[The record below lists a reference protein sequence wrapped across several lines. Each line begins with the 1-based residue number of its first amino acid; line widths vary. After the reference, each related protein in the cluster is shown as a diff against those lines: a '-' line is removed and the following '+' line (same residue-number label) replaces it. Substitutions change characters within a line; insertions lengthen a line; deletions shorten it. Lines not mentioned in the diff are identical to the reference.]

1 LWPPIALPQY
11 SRSRSLLVSAEHP
24 WRPPWR
30 CSPAPGEGFSN
41 VDALHIYRSFFGLL
55 HGHVLNELQEMIDNH
70 EETDDLLRLGLHRL
84 PLREFPLLRSLATV
98 LASYDGA
105 TELERGMDI
114 LLSGLKASYARP
126 RHPPPVRKADVRG
139 PMVDLRPWCACHQAP
154 RGATRPS
161 VLHWRTAWA
170 TTSRTVTAKTA
181 WVTPLGLRDERDPTH
196 PPLGCPW
203 VVDQDVKCDR
213 GEFKT
218 LTLWFAASLL
228 GA

>member
-30 CSPAPGEGFSN
+30 CSPAPGEGFST

-114 LLSGLKASYARP
+114 LLSGLKSQ
-126 RHPPPVRKADVRG
+126 
-139 PMVDLRPWCACHQAP
+139 LRPAAP
-154 RGATRPS
+154 PATGQKGRRQGS
-161 VLHWRTAWA
+161 N
-170 TTSRTVTAKTA
+170 
-181 WVTPLGLRDERDPTH
+181 G
-196 PPLGCPW
+196 
-203 VVDQDVKCDR
+203 
-213 GEFKT
+213 
-218 LTLWFAASLL
+218 
-228 GA
+228 